1 MKLSKRVLRQIIREE
16 KQKLQEGRMG
26 EIWYQ
31 CMDNLF
37 QMALENGYVCH
48 LCASKAY
55 EQCGQGPADIE
66 ICCRLIQDCC
76 DDGML
81 APLQHPTMRNVT
93 VYTAID

>member
-26 EIWYQ
+26 ELWSV

-37 QMALENGYVCH
+37 QTALDNGYVCC
-48 LCASKAY
+48 LCAANAITQAGMPSPDM
-55 EQCGQGPADIE
+55 ET
-66 ICCRLIQDCC
+66 CCQLIQDCC

-81 APLQHPTMRNVT
+81 APLQHPSMRNVT